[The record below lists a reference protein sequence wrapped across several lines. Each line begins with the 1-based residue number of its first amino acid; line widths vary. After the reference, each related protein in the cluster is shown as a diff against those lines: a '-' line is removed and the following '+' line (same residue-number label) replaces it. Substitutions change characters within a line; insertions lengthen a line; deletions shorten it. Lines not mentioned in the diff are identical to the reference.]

1 MKPQDRTVVDARR
14 LAGIRQ
20 RLKRRELTEEDY
32 ALLDGMIETWQYF
45 CSAVESK
52 TLTIKRLQRIL
63 FGPSTEKTEKLLNKA
78 NKRNK
83 SPPDGAAAK
92 GKAKGHGHHG
102 IDSYWGAKRVRVMR
116 QSLKV
121 GDRCSLCGKG
131 TLYELKTPSR
141 VVVFRA
147 EAPIQATVYERQR
160 LRCSACGAVFTA
172 ELPEE
177 AGAEKYDASA
187 GSMVA
192 LLKYGNGFPFYRLQ
206 QLQKSVGVP
215 LPVAVQWEL
224 VKQKAE
230 VLLPVWEELLREA
243 AQGEVLHNDDTYVT
257 ILQLLKDR
265 SCAFEP
271 ADGGQP
277 GNAAERS
284 GMFTTAI
291 VSSTEER
298 RPIALFHS
306 GIKHAGE
313 NIAELLRLREA
324 DRDAPI
330 LMCDALS
337 RNVPKAFPVILA
349 NCLAHGRRQ
358 FVDLIEAF
366 PAECEYVLEIFKD
379 VYLHDKRTKQL
390 GLSAQ
395 KRLAY
400 HQSHS
405 KPLMDELHAWL
416 NNQFEEK
423 KVEPN
428 SSLGEAISYMLRHWE
443 ALTQF
448 LRVPGA
454 PLDNTVCERT
464 LKRAILNRKNS
475 LFYKT
480 CNGAEVGDI
489 LMSVIYTSILS
500 KTNPL
505 EYLTE
510 TEKHAGEVAENPQAW
525 LPWNYLNTIEAANAP
540 AVKTLPA

>member
-1 MKPQDRTVVDARR
+1 MKPPDRTVVDARR
-14 LAGIRQ
+14 LAGIME
-20 RLKRRELTEEDY
+20 RLRRRELTEEDY
-32 ALLDGMIETWQYF
+32 ALLEGLIETWQYF
-45 CSAVESK
+45 CSAVERK

-78 NKRNK
+78 ERNR
-83 SPPDGAAAK
+83 SPPAGAAAK
-92 GKAKGHGHHG
+92 GKAKGHGRHG
-102 IDSYWGAKRVRVMR
+102 ADSYWGAKRIRVTH

-121 GDRCSLCGKG
+121 GDPCGLCGKG
-131 TLYELKTPSR
+131 KLYELKVPSR

-147 EAPIQATVYERQR
+147 EAPIQATVYECQK
-160 LRCSACGAVFTA
+160 LRCSACGAVFVA
-172 ELPEE
+172 DLPEE

-192 LLKYGNGFPFYRLQ
+192 LLKYGNGFPFYRLE

-215 LPVAVQWEL
+215 LPAAVQWEL

-230 VLLPVWEELLREA
+230 VLLPVWEELLQEA

-265 SCAFEP
+265 SFALEHIDGEKP
-271 ADGGQP
+271 A
-277 GNAAERS
+277 NAAERS
-284 GMFTTAI
+284 GTFTTAI
-291 VSSTEER
+291 VSSTEKH

-313 NIAELLRLREA
+313 NLTDLLRRRGA

-337 RNVPKAFPVILA
+337 RNVPKAFTVILA

-366 PAECEYVLEIFKD
+366 PAECEYILGIFKD
-379 VYLHDKRTKQL
+379 VYRHEKRTKQL

-395 KRLAY
+395 ERLAY

-405 KPLMDELHAWL
+405 KPLMEELHAWMR
-416 NNQFEEK
+416 NQFEQK
-423 KVEPN
+423 NVEPN
-428 SSLGEAISYMLRHWE
+428 SSMGEAISYMLRHWQ

-448 LRVPGA
+448 FRVPGA

-489 LMSVIYTSILS
+489 LMSLIYTCILS
-500 KTNPL
+500 SINPL

-510 TEKHAGEVAENPQAW
+510 TEKHTTKVADNPQAW
-525 LPWNYLNTIEAANAP
+525 LPWNYRNTIEAVNAP
-540 AVKTLPA
+540 KVKTLPA

>member
-1 MKPQDRTVVDARR
+1 MKPPDRTVVDARR
-14 LAGIRQ
+14 LAGMME
-20 RLKRRELTEEDY
+20 RLRRRELTEEDY
-32 ALLDGMIETWQYF
+32 ALLEGLIETWQYC
-45 CSAVESK
+45 CSAVERK

-78 NKRNK
+78 ERNR
-83 SPPDGAAAK
+83 SPPGGAAAK
-92 GKAKGHGHHG
+92 GKAKGHGRHG
-102 IDSYWGAKRVRVMR
+102 ADSYWGAKRVRVTH

-121 GDRCSLCGKG
+121 GDPCGLCGKG
-131 TLYELKTPSR
+131 KLYELKVPSR
-141 VVVFRA
+141 VVVCRA
-147 EAPIQATVYERQR
+147 EAPIQATVYECQK
-160 LRCSACGAVFTA
+160 LRCSACGAVFVA
-172 ELPEE
+172 ELPQE

-192 LLKYGNGFPFYRLQ
+192 LLKYGNGFPFYRLE
-206 QLQKSVGVP
+206 QLQKSVGMP
-215 LPVAVQWEL
+215 LPAAVQWEL
-224 VKQKAE
+224 VKRKAE
-230 VLLPVWEELLREA
+230 VLLPVWEQLLQEA

-265 SCAFEP
+265 SFALDHIDGEKP
-271 ADGGQP
+271 A
-277 GNAAERS
+277 NAAERS
-284 GMFTTAI
+284 GTFTTAI
-291 VSSTEER
+291 VSSTENR

-313 NIAELLRLREA
+313 NLTDLLRRRQA

-337 RNVPKAFPVILA
+337 RNVPKAFTVILA

-366 PAECEYVLEIFKD
+366 PAECEYVLGIFKD
-379 VYLHDKRTKQL
+379 VYRHEKRTKQL

-395 KRLAY
+395 QRLAY

-405 KPLMDELHAWL
+405 KPLMEELHAWMR
-416 NNQFEEK
+416 NQFEQK
-423 KVEPN
+423 NVEPN
-428 SSLGEAISYMLRHWE
+428 SSMGEAISYMLRHWQ

-448 LRVPGA
+448 FRVPGA

-489 LMSVIYTSILS
+489 LMSLIYTCILS
-500 KTNPL
+500 SINPL

-510 TEKHAGEVAENPQAW
+510 TEKHTPKVADNPQAW
-525 LPWNYLNTIEAANAP
+525 LPWNYRNTIEAVNAP
-540 AVKTLPA
+540 KVKTLPA

>member
-1 MKPQDRTVVDARR
+1 MKPPERIVVDARR
-14 LAGIRQ
+14 LAGMRE
-20 RLKRRELTEEDY
+20 RLKRRELIEEDY
-32 ALLDGMIETWQYF
+32 ALLEGMLETWQYF
-45 CSAVESK
+45 CSAVERK
-52 TLTIKRLQRIL
+52 TLTITRLQRML
-63 FGPSTEKTEKLLNKA
+63 FGPSTEKTEKLLNQA
-78 NKRNK
+78 RRNK

-92 GKAKGHGHHG
+92 GKAKGHGRHG
-102 IDSYWGAKRVRVMR
+102 VDSYWGAKRVRVMH

-121 GDRCSLCGKG
+121 GDRCGLCGKG
-131 TLYELKTPSR
+131 TLYELKPPSR

-147 EAPIQATVYERQR
+147 EAPIQATVYECQR
-160 LRCSACGAVFTA
+160 LRCSACGAVSTA

-177 AGAEKYDASA
+177 AGTEKYHASA

-192 LLKYGNGFPFYRLQ
+192 LLKYGNGFPFYRLG
-206 QLQKSVGVP
+206 QLQKSVGIP
-215 LPVAVQWEL
+215 FPPAIQWEL

-265 SCAFEP
+265 SYAPEHTDGEQP
-271 ADGGQP
+271 AD
-277 GNAAERS
+277 AAKRS

-291 VSSTEER
+291 VSSSEKR

-313 NIAELLRLREA
+313 NTAELLRRRGA

-349 NCLAHGRRQ
+349 NCLAHGRRY
-358 FVDLIEAF
+358 FVDLLEAF
-366 PAECEYVLEIFKD
+366 PAECEYVLEILRD

-390 GLSAQ
+390 GLSAEE
-395 KRLAY
+395 RLAY

-405 KPLMDELHAWL
+405 KALMDELHAWL
-416 NNQFEEK
+416 NNQFGQK

-428 SSLGEAISYMLRHWE
+428 SSLGEAISYMLRHWK

-454 PLDNTVCERT
+454 PLDNTACERT

-480 CNGAEVGDI
+480 CNGAQVGDI
-489 LMSVIYTSILS
+489 LMSVIYTCILS
-500 KTNPL
+500 KINPF

-525 LPWNYLNTIEAANAP
+525 LPWNYQNEIHPEKAP
-540 AVKTLPA
+540 QAKTLRA

>member
-1 MKPQDRTVVDARR
+1 MKPPERTVVDARR
-14 LAGIRQ
+14 LAGMME

-32 ALLDGMIETWQYF
+32 ALLEGMIETWQYF
-45 CSAVESK
+45 CSAVERK

-78 NKRNK
+78 ERNR
-83 SPPDGAAAK
+83 SPPGGAAAK
-92 GKAKGHGHHG
+92 GKAKGHGRHG
-102 IDSYWGAKRVRVMR
+102 ADSYWGAKRVRVTHH
-116 QSLKV
+116 SLKV
-121 GDRCSLCGKG
+121 GDPCGLCGKG
-131 TLYELKTPSR
+131 KLYELKIPSR

-147 EAPIQATVYERQR
+147 EAPIHATVYECQK
-160 LRCSACGAVFTA
+160 LRCSACGAVFVA
-172 ELPEE
+172 ELPGQ
-177 AGAEKYDASA
+177 AGAEKYEASA

-192 LLKYGNGFPFYRLQ
+192 LLKYGNGFPFYRLE
-206 QLQKSVGVP
+206 QLQKSVGMP
-215 LPVAVQWEL
+215 LPAAVQWEL
-224 VKQKAE
+224 VKRKAE
-230 VLLPVWEELLREA
+230 VLLPVWEELLQEA

-265 SCAFEP
+265 SSALEHIDGEEP
-271 ADGGQP
+271 A
-277 GNAAERS
+277 NAAERS
-284 GMFTTAI
+284 GTFTTAI
-291 VSSTEER
+291 VSSTEKR
-298 RPIALFHS
+298 RPIALFYS

-313 NIAELLRLREA
+313 NIADLLRRRGA
-324 DRDAPI
+324 HRDAPI

-337 RNVPKAFPVILA
+337 RNVPKAFTVILA

-366 PAECEYVLEIFKD
+366 PAECEYILGIFKD
-379 VYLHDKRTKQL
+379 VYRHEKRTKQL

-395 KRLAY
+395 ERLAY

-405 KPLMDELHAWL
+405 KPLMEDLHAWMRS
-416 NNQFEEK
+416 QFEQK
-423 KVEPN
+423 NVEPN
-428 SSLGEAISYMLRHWE
+428 SSMGEAISYMLRHWE

-480 CNGAEVGDI
+480 CNGAKVGDI
-489 LMSVIYTSILS
+489 LMSLIYTCILS
-500 KTNPL
+500 SINPL

-510 TEKHAGEVAENPQAW
+510 TEKHTTEVADNPQAW
-525 LPWNYLNTIEAANAP
+525 LPWNYRNTIEAVNAP
-540 AVKTLPA
+540 KVKTLPA

>member
-1 MKPQDRTVVDARR
+1 MKSPQRIGVDARR
-14 LAGIRQ
+14 LAGMME

-32 ALLDGMIETWQYF
+32 ALLEDMIGTWQYF
-45 CSAVESK
+45 CSAVERK

-78 NKRNK
+78 ERNR
-83 SPPDGAAAK
+83 SPPSGAAAK
-92 GKAKGHGHHG
+92 GKAKGHGRHG
-102 IDSYWGAKRVRVMR
+102 VDSYWGAKRVRVR
-116 QSLKV
+116 HQSLKV
-121 GDRCSLCGKG
+121 GDPCGLCGKG
-131 TLYELKTPSR
+131 KLYELKTPSR

-147 EAPIQATVYERQR
+147 EAPIQAMVYECQK
-160 LRCSACGAVFTA
+160 LRCSACGAVFVA

-177 AGAEKYDASA
+177 AGAQKYDASA

-192 LLKYGNGFPFYRLQ
+192 LLKYGNGFPFYRLE
-206 QLQKSVGVP
+206 QLQKSVGMP
-215 LPVAVQWEL
+215 LSAAVQWEL

-230 VLLPVWEELLREA
+230 VLRPVWEQLLQQA

-265 SCAFEP
+265 SFALEHIEGEQP
-271 ADGGQP
+271 A
-277 GNAAERS
+277 NAAERS
-284 GMFTTAI
+284 GTFTTAI
-291 VSSTEER
+291 VSSTEKR

-313 NIAELLRLREA
+313 NTADLLRRRGA

-337 RNVPKAFPVILA
+337 RNVPKAFSVILA

-358 FVDLIEAF
+358 FVDLIEDF
-366 PAECEYVLEIFKD
+366 PAECEYVLGIFKD
-379 VYLHDKRTKQL
+379 VYRHEKRTKQL

-395 KRLAY
+395 QRLAY

-405 KPLMDELHAWL
+405 KPLMEELQAWMRH
-416 NNQFEEK
+416 QFEEK

-428 SSLGEAISYMLRHWE
+428 SSMGEAISYMLRHWQ

-448 LRVPGA
+448 FRVPGA

-489 LMSVIYTSILS
+489 LMSLIYTCILS
-500 KTNPL
+500 SINPL

-510 TEKHAGEVAENPQAW
+510 TEKHTTEVAENPQAW
-525 LPWNYLNTIEAANAP
+525 LPWNYRNTIEAADAP
-540 AVKTLPA
+540 KVKTLPA